1 MHIVLIGCEYSGTT
15 TLAYAISKWAKS
27 VTGERVGFHDHWKIP
42 HVNHPP
48 FETPEENDAAFLAWS
63 EGKGEDPTRL
73 GFTEEEQGL
82 FLALKPNQQEMFER
96 YHMEYHISSGF
107 YSYDHHNIVGMHID
121 EAVYAGLYYGYGG
134 DGEYADRK
142 MVARRTEEHMV
153 AEAPDSVLALCQAPA
168 DTIRQRMKD
177 SPHQNGLLQEK
188 DVDFVVGRFEEEHE
202 LSLIKNKFTVDTG
215 TKSVDESLA
224 EFVEKFEP
232 FITNADR
239 NKILVHKA
247 KQRGEWV

>member
-1 MHIVLIGCEYSGTT
+1 MHITLIGCEHSGTT
-15 TLAYAISKWAKS
+15 SLAYAISQWAKS
-27 VTGERVGFHDHWKIP
+27 VTGDTVGFHDHWKIP
-42 HVNHPP
+42 HLNHPP
-48 FETPEENDAAFLAWS
+48 FENPEESDQAWS
-63 EGKGEDPTRL
+63 DWAAGNGEDPTRL
-73 GFTEEEQGL
+73 GFTEEEQNL

-96 YHMEYHISSGF
+96 YHMEYHLSPGF

-142 MVARRTEEHMV
+142 KMARSTEEHMLQQ
-153 AEAPDSVLALCQAPA
+153 APDTVLALCKAPA
-168 DTIRQRMKD
+168 NVIRKRMKD
-177 SPHQNGLLQEK
+177 NPHQNGVLQEK
-188 DVDFVVGRFEEEHE
+188 DIDLVIGRFEEEYE

-215 TKSVDESLA
+215 TKNIDGSLV

-232 FITNADR
+232 FITEVDR
-239 NKILVHKA
+239 NKILVQKA